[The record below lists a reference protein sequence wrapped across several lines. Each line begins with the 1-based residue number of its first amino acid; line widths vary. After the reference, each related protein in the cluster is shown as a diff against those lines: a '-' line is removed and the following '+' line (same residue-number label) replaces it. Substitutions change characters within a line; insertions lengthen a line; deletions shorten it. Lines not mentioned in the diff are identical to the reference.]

1 MISPSLSQE
10 VTSLH
15 AEICS
20 ALADPS
26 RILILYALSEK
37 PCTVNELVN
46 SLGVGQPA
54 VSRHLNVLRERGL
67 VVSTREGQTVVSS
80 LKDQRV
86 IEALNLLRLVLKD
99 SLQNRVNLAEH
110 I

>member
-1 MISPSLSQE
+1 MISPSLTQE
-10 VTSLH
+10 ITNLH

-46 SLGVGQPA
+46 SLGIGQPA
-54 VSRHLNVLRERGL
+54 VSRHLNILRKHGM
-67 VVSTREGQTVVSS
+67 VVSTRDGQSVVNT
-80 LKDQRV
+80 LNDNRV

-99 SLQNRVNLAEH
+99 SLKNQVSLVEQ

>member
-1 MISPSLSQE
+1 MISPSLTQE
-10 VTSLH
+10 ITNLH

-37 PCTVNELVN
+37 PCTVNELVS
-46 SLGVGQPA
+46 SLGIGQPA
-54 VSRHLNVLRERGL
+54 VSRHLNILRKRGM
-67 VVSTREGQTVVSS
+67 VVSARDGQTVVNT
-80 LKDQRV
+80 LNDARV

-99 SLQNRVNLAEH
+99 SLKNQISLVEQ